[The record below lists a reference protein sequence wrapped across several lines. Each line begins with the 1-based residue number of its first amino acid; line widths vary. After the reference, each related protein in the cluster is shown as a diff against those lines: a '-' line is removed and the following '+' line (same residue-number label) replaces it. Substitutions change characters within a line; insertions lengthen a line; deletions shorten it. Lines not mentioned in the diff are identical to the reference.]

1 MIPKLRGELLIKI
14 LRSRGILLVLTASI
28 SLLLGILFLIAQQSE
43 LAGLAFM
50 AGTVPVLLALIVQIV
65 RSLRKGDAGLD
76 IVAALS
82 MAVALSFNEHL
93 AANVV
98 ALMYAGGQLLESFAS
113 SRAAREMTALMG
125 RVAHT
130 TMRYAGDA
138 LEEVPIIEV
147 LAGDRLMIRRGEV
160 LPVDGVILSGEA
172 TLDESA
178 LTGEAVPHHHFVDQE
193 VLSGTTSVGDVF
205 DLVALRPAAE
215 STYAAVVRLVE
226 AAQKTKAPMVRLA
239 DRYAI
244 LFLAVTL
251 SVAFAAWW
259 LSGDPRRALA
269 VLVIATPCPLI
280 LAVPVAIMSG
290 ISRCAAQGCLVKD
303 GGTLEA
309 LGRVRVAILDKTG
322 TLTHGKAAV
331 SAIETAGWLEEN
343 ELLRLAASLDQA
355 SGHVFAYTLIEAAH
369 DRGLHLEP
377 PTNVDEAPGDGIEG
391 SIGRHRVIVGG
402 DPFVA
407 GRVKEIADSPVPNR
421 RRAGEA
427 TISVAVDG
435 RIAGSIVLSDRVR
448 PEALNVL
455 KKLRRYGVNRI
466 ILASGDRLDVAIRIG
481 KGLGLDE
488 ILGEQTPASKV
499 AVVASARQ
507 WGPVLMVGD
516 GVNDAPAL
524 AMADVG
530 VALGARGAA
539 AASQSAGV
547 VLLVDRLEP
556 LAEALGIAQRTIHI
570 ARQSVFAGLGL
581 SLAGMIAAAFGYLQP
596 LHGALLQEVIDVA
609 VILNAL
615 RALRPRREADSGE

>member
-407 GRVKEIADSPVPNR
+407 GRVKEIADPPVPNR

>member
-1 MIPKLRGELLIKI
+1 MIPKRGGEFLLKV
-14 LRSRGILLVLTASI
+14 RSRGVLLVLTASLG
-28 SLLLGILFLIAQQSE
+28 LLMGTLFLTARRSE

-50 AGTVPVLLALIVQIV
+50 GGTIPVLSALFLQIV

-82 MAVALSFNEHL
+82 MSVALAFGEHL

-113 SRAAREMTALMG
+113 NRAAREMTALMG

-138 LEEVPIIEV
+138 LEEVPIIDV

-178 LTGEAVPHHHFVDQE
+178 LTGEAVPKRHLVDQE

-205 DLVALRPAAE
+205 DIVALRPAAE

-226 AAQKTKAPMVRLA
+226 AAQQTRAPMVRLA

-244 LFLAVTL
+244 LFLVVTL

-322 TLTHGKAAV
+322 TLTHGKATVA
-331 SAIETAGWLEEN
+331 AIETTGWLEEN

-355 SGHVFAYTLIEAAH
+355 SGHVFASTLIEAAR
-369 DRGLHLEP
+369 DRGLPLER

-391 SIGRHRVIVGG
+391 SIGHHRVIVGG
-402 DPFVA
+402 APFVA
-407 GRVKEIADSPVPNR
+407 GRVEEAVKLHVPNP

-448 PEALNVL
+448 PEARNVL
-455 KKLRRYGVNRI
+455 HKLRRHGIQRI
-466 ILASGDRLDVAIRIG
+466 ILASGDRLDVATRIG
-481 KGLGLDE
+481 KDLGLDE
-488 ILGEQTPASKV
+488 ILGEQAPASKV
-499 AVVASARQ
+499 VIVASARQ

-547 VLLVDRLEP
+547 VLLVDHLEP

-570 ARQSVFAGLGL
+570 ARQSVFAGLGF
-581 SLAGMIAAAFGYLQP
+581 SLAGMVAAALGYLPP
-596 LHGALLQEVIDVA
+596 LHGALLQEAIDVA
-609 VILNAL
+609 VIMNAL
-615 RALRPRREADSGE
+615 RALRPVERVDANV